1 MDFLKCLCCQLNIHV
16 DVHTHK
22 RFQTVCPDPKKT
34 CRQLTYSLLQPSF
47 LKKAPIRISLVVQS
61 LRLHTSTAGGVG
73 STPGP
78 ETSILHAV
86 QPKSFKKE
94 EVSTSVTIHLTT
106 PKQKLRNYPCLFPL
120 VAINFSKFCGFSF
133 ITNSQ
138 NHLLHTLPNNLYSI
152 TGQHHPS
159 LQNWISFLS
168 RSPSPHQL
176 IHSVYGEN
184 LQEFL
189 KNAEQ

>member
-1 MDFLKCLCCQLNIHV
+1 MPG
-16 DVHTHK
+16 T
-22 RFQTVCPDPKKT
+22 
-34 CRQLTYSLLQPSF
+34 
-47 LKKAPIRISLVVQS
+47 SLVVRL
-61 LRLHTSTAGGVG
+61 LRLLASPAGGVG

-78 ETSILHAV
+78 EASILPAV
-86 QPKSFKKE
+86 QPKRFKKE
-94 EVSTSVTIHLTT
+94 EEASTSVTIHLTT
-106 PKQKLRNYPCLFPL
+106 PKQKLRNYPCLLLL

-138 NHLLHTLPNNLYSI
+138 NHLLHTLPNNPHSI

-159 LQNWISFLS
+159 LRNWISFLS

-184 LQEFL
+184 LQECL